1 MIAVIDYGAGNTFNV
16 LYALEQLGAAP
27 LLTAD
32 ENVLRNAE
40 KVIFPGV
47 GHATHA
53 LQQLKEKN
61 LLHIIPQLQQPVLG
75 ICLGMQLLFTN
86 SEESPLPALNIVN
99 GQVSKFQLQ
108 IPVPHMGWNTVQVSS
123 NNILFNGIEQQDF
136 YFVHSYY
143 APITEHTIGTTHY
156 GHDFCAAVQHHN
168 FYGTQFHPEKS
179 GQAGLTLL
187 KNFLNI

>member
-16 LYALEQLGAAP
+16 LYALEQLGTTP
-27 LLTAD
+27 VLTAD
-32 ENVLRNAE
+32 EKVLRTAD

-53 LQQLKEKN
+53 LEQLQEKK
-61 LLHIIPQLQQPVLG
+61 LLQVIPQLQQPVLG

-86 SEESPLPALNIVN
+86 SEESPLSALNIVTGN
-99 GQVSKFQLQ
+99 VKKFKLN
-108 IPVPHMGWNTVQVSS
+108 IPVPHMGWNTVQT
-123 NNILFNGIEQQDF
+123 NNNVLFTGIEQEDF

-143 APITEHTIGTTHY
+143 APVTQHTIGTTYY
-156 GHDFCAAVQHHN
+156 GHDFCAAVQQQN

-179 GQAGLTLL
+179 GNAGLTLL